1 MISLRHKLW
10 LGYGALLLILLA
22 VSLLTGIVLT
32 SYTHELERS
41 FHENYDSAIY
51 CNRMNEALARLN
63 FRDQFLAWHDAKAG
77 EIDPATE
84 RAKFQSNLALQL
96 NNCQLPG
103 EAEHTQIVADLWGQ
117 YQAAAAR
124 FDPRFSPKGTSNN
137 GSALAGAE
145 YYTTTLVPL
154 IQHIHETAQWVA
166 DLNMASMITVNA
178 EDTRTLANV
187 RNALLALVLV
197 GVLAAALAVGA
208 AGRSVLRPLKN
219 LTYSAKQIEAGNL
232 DLSLPTHPRDEIGQL
247 AVAFNSMAL
256 KLREFRRLD
265 QERLTRAQLT
275 SQLAIDSLP
284 DAVFI
289 ISTSGVIDI
298 VNRSAREHF
307 GIVPGAVVQSLGR
320 KLPWLL
326 PLYEGVVRDQKA
338 VESQGYGSAVQLFDA
353 GEERFLLPRAVPM
366 VGSQGSMI
374 GVCVILVDITRLR
387 RADEAKSSVVSTVS
401 HELRTP
407 LTAVRMALGLLPSEK
422 FGPLSPKQQA
432 LLSAARED
440 SDRLYRVIENLM
452 SISRMESGRAQYQF
466 QPMAP
471 CDIVAQTVK
480 PLRSAMAEKAL
491 QLELQVEPTL
501 PAVMADPQAVGSV
514 LANLLGNAL
523 KFSPS
528 GGRICVSAQVEG
540 NSVAFNVSDNGPGIP
555 AEYSQRIFERFFR
568 VPSGDGPSGA
578 GLGLAI
584 AKEVVEAHGGT
595 IQLCRSNDVG
605 STFRFTLLQYQPA
618 SKKAARQAG

>member
-22 VSLLTGIVLT
+22 VSLLTAIVLT

-51 CNRMNEALARLN
+51 CNRMNEAIDRLN
-63 FRDQFLAWHDAKAG
+63 SRDQFLLWQDARAK
-77 EIDPATE
+77 EIDPAAE
-84 RAKFQSNLALQL
+84 WSIFQSNLELQL
-96 NNCQLPG
+96 DNCELPG
-103 EAEHTQIVADLWGQ
+103 EAEHTKTVADLWQ
-117 YQAAAAR
+117 RYKVAAAR
-124 FDPRFSPKGTSNN
+124 FDGPYSSKAAPNVDS
-137 GSALAGAE
+137 SLLASD
-145 YYTTTLVPL
+145 YYATTLLPL
-154 IQHIHETAQWVA
+154 IQQIHETAQWVA
-166 DLNMASMITVNA
+166 DLNMSNMISVNVQ
-178 EDTRTLANV
+178 DKRTLANV

-197 GVLAAALAVGA
+197 GVFAAALAVGA

-289 ISTSGVIDI
+289 ISASGVIDI
-298 VNRSAREHF
+298 VNRTARDHF

-471 CDIVAQTVK
+471 RDIVAQAVG
-480 PLRSAMAEKAL
+480 PLRGAMAEKAL
-491 QLELQVEPTL
+491 QLEVQVEPTL
-501 PAVMADPQAVGSV
+501 PQVMADPQAVGSV
-514 LANLLGNAL
+514 LTNLLGNAL
-523 KFSPS
+523 KFSPQ
-528 GGRICVSAQVEG
+528 GGRLCVSAQVEG
-540 NSVAFNVSDNGPGIP
+540 DSVAFKVSDNGPGIP
-555 AEYSQRIFERFFR
+555 EEYSQRIFERFFR
-568 VPSGDGPSGA
+568 VPSGHGPSGA

-595 IQLCRSNDVG
+595 IQLCRSNGAG
-605 STFRFTLLQYQPA
+605 STFRFTLRRYQPA
-618 SKKAARQAG
+618 SKPAARQAG